1 MRLQIFLCLRET
13 GDCQSNKMVFVA
25 HCCEQALSVGIRDT
39 TRQVYCWQ
47 VAVGYL
53 ELFCFHHMIWRY
65 CQYLSQCHI
74 VMFGFHSPKMA
85 WWSVPKKAG
94 LNWNRF
100 ELCGWRVVLGTLILH
115 AMTHSRIRDRTSLRA
130 AKNGDTHTHAWQHAS
145 RDVSKVISDKPDS
158 QLAAPRLVSTFRQHA
173 TRPYIYIYMWFGAQ
187 KAGFPR
193 IPNSQSLAHCLGVA
207 SGLFCPVSCLE
218 GYAAAEVVHGGW
230 IITPLKTVEP

>member
-1 MRLQIFLCLRET
+1 
-13 GDCQSNKMVFVA
+13 
-25 HCCEQALSVGIRDT
+25 
-39 TRQVYCWQ
+39 
-47 VAVGYL
+47 
-53 ELFCFHHMIWRY
+53 
-65 CQYLSQCHI
+65 
-74 VMFGFHSPKMA
+74 MFGFHSPKMA

-173 TRPYIYIYMWFGAQ
+173 TGPYIYIYIYMV
-187 KAGFPR
+187 P
-193 IPNSQSLAHCLGVA
+193 
-207 SGLFCPVSCLE
+207 CPVSR
-218 GYAAAEVVHGGW
+218 VP
-230 IITPLKTVEP
+230 TPLPPSWDGGGMMPLWWCIYIYTYIHTYLPTYLHTYTHTHTDIHTYLPTYIHT